1 MRSQTRAT
9 LRDDSPLTIIDLE
22 GEVTTFS
29 QQPIEVAYEQACEN
43 GARDILLNFR
53 NVAYLNSAGI
63 AVVIELLT
71 KARQRDQSIFVTGL
85 SDHYVKVFKYTGL
98 EPYVRM
104 CDTEEQAKSA
114 AAREVVPG
122 RDHPS

>member
-9 LRDDSPLTIIDLE
+9 LREEPPLTIIDLE

-29 QQPIEVAYEQACEN
+29 QQPIEVAYEQASKN
-43 GARDILLNFR
+43 GAHDILLNFR

-71 KARQRDQSIFVTGL
+71 RARQRDQSILVTGL
-85 SDHYVKVFKYTGL
+85 TDHYVKVFRYTGL
-98 EPYVRM
+98 EAYVRI
-104 CDTEEQAKSA
+104 CDTEEQARSA
-114 AAREVVPG
+114 VAHEVVSG
-122 RDHPS
+122 RDHP

>member
-9 LRDDSPLTIIDLE
+9 LREAPPLTIIDLE

-29 QQPIEVAYEQACEN
+29 QQPIEVAYEQASQN
-43 GARDILLNFR
+43 GAHAILLNFS

-71 KARQRDQSIFVTGL
+71 KARQRDQSILVTGL
-85 SDHYVKVFKYTGL
+85 TDHYVKVFRYTGL
-98 EPYVRM
+98 EPYVRI
-104 CDTEEQAKSA
+104 CATEEQARSA
-114 AAREVVPG
+114 VAHEVVSG
-122 RDHPS
+122 RDHP